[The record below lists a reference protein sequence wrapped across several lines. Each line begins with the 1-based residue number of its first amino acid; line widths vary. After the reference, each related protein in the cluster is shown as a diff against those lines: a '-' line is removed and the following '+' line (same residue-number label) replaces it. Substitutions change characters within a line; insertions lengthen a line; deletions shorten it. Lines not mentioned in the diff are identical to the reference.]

1 MSRLSRA
8 NLKAR
13 ESVFAS
19 GPEIYKGEIQ
29 AICPPN
35 LAECVATMEDCCEEA
50 YEAQLLLRNGTY
62 DYPRMANVLRNE
74 RVFLLIDESTVKKYK
89 SDLIDEVEPAIHELI
104 ERAEQGLKSLQ
115 RKQAQLQAKVLAKT
129 APSRPTSGTMAQHK
143 LEQRRLHML
152 TKKREQ
158 LEEECASL
166 EAEVQALV
174 RDIFDFYMALPPHE
188 GQESKS

>member
-29 AICPPN
+29 AVCPPN
-35 LAECVATMEDCCEEA
+35 LAECVAAMEDCCEEA
-50 YEAQLLLRNGTY
+50 YEAQILLRNGTH

-115 RKQAQLQAKVLAKT
+115 RKQAQLQTKVQVAKT
-129 APSRPTSGTMAQHK
+129 ATSRPASGTMAQHK

-152 TKKREQ
+152 TKQREQ
-158 LEEECASL
+158 LEEECAAL
-166 EAEVQALV
+166 EAEVKAL
-174 RDIFDFYMALPPHE
+174 
-188 GQESKS
+188 ESKSRQ

>member
-19 GPEIYKGEIQ
+19 GPEIYRGDIQ

-62 DYPRMANVLRNE
+62 DYPRMANVLRND
-74 RVFLLIDESTVKKYK
+74 RVFLLVGESTVKKYK
-89 SDLIDEVEPAIHELI
+89 SDLIEEVEPAIHELI
-104 ERAEQGLKSLQ
+104 DRAEQGLKSLQ
-115 RKQAQLQAKVLAKT
+115 RKQAQLQAKVVAKT
-129 APSRPTSGTMAQHK
+129 APSRPTSGAMAQQK

-152 TKKREQ
+152 TKQREQ

-166 EAEVQALV
+166 EAEVKALV
-174 RDIFDFYMALPPHE
+174 RTRDVFMTPPDE
-188 GQESKS
+188 GQESKSRT

>member
-19 GPEIYKGEIQ
+19 GPEIYRGEIQ

-62 DYPRMANVLRNE
+62 DYPRMANVLRND
-74 RVFLLIDESTVKKYK
+74 RVFLLVGESTVKKYK
-89 SDLIDEVEPAIHELI
+89 SDLIEEVEPAIHELI

-115 RKQAQLQAKVLAKT
+115 RKQAQLQAKVQVAKT
-129 APSRPTSGTMAQHK
+129 APSRPTSGTMAQQK

-152 TKKREQ
+152 TKQREQ

-166 EAEVQALV
+166 EAEVKAL
-174 RDIFDFYMALPPHE
+174 
-188 GQESKS
+188 ESKSRT